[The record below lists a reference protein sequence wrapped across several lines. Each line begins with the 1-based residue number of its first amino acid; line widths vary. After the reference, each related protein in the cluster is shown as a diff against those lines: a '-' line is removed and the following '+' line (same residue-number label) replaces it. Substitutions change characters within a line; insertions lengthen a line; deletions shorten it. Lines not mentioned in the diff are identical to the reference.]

1 MNQSRKPKGQP
12 TGGQFAAKANPE
24 SVIELAPPQAPIR
37 PLDEIEADLDRLRLE
52 AQTAA
57 VSEMSAVVV
66 ERYPD
71 ATHVRLD
78 TLYVD
83 SNAYAT
89 AGAVQL
95 ADGTQ
100 IEIDDT
106 DTDTWDTIEAY
117 AGTIWPDCEHEQE
130 ESMLVPLSPPGAA
143 RTTTPALSAG
153 TAAAIDPN
161 QQLYG
166 FLGDVRARLAVG
178 ERPMQVS
185 GPFGTHSMGY
195 GEDDGEAYAVVGFAL
210 PDGVYAETDGGTYGE
225 LQGWLAAVTPLRDS
239 DQQ

>member
-12 TGGQFAAKANPE
+12 TGGQFAAKSNPE
-24 SVIELAPPQAPIR
+24 SVIELASPQAAGR
-37 PLDEIEADLDRLRLE
+37 PLSDVMAEMDRLRAE
-52 AQTAA
+52 AHTVA
-57 VSEMSAVVV
+57 VSEMSDLVL

-78 TLYVD
+78 TVYIS

-100 IEIDDT
+100 IESDDMYPE
-106 DTDTWDTIEAY
+106 TWDTIEAY
-117 AGTIWPDCEHEQE
+117 ATAIWPDCEQATE
-130 ESMLVPLSPPGAA
+130 ESMLVPLTRPGPA
-143 RTTTPALSAG
+143 RTTQPARPDG

-166 FLGDVRARLAVG
+166 FLGDVRARLAAG

-185 GPFGTHSMGY
+185 GPFGVHGMGY
-195 GEDDGEAYAVVGFAL
+195 GEEDGEAYAVIGFAL

-225 LQGWLAAVTPLRDS
+225 LQGFRIFIDAE
-239 DQQ
+239 